1 MPGIPCNRVQVPGR
15 MGVSKDLVA
24 CIIVEGGMEVATLKE
39 MVAKATPEEW
49 RTLYL
54 ACEQFKDLA
63 PWDWMNDSQVIGV
76 RDPESREIGWC
87 VVLGNAREVFG
98 LWVYRGAQGY
108 AGYSLMCLGIE
119 PEFDDIAKLDYL
131 SLSFENRK
139 ELDRTDLELIRQSG
153 LKPRGQHAWPLL
165 RSKTPWRVPWRLNA
179 PEVRYMVQVL
189 GQVSEKA
196 IRIKEHPE
204 TPLVKGK
211 KLLVREPE
219 LVDGELRWRDEWVEP
234 ALPEPER
241 VAVILNVREV
251 EGIRERARVTDETW
265 EVDVFPLQAIIRD
278 KGVPYYPMTLLVVN
292 RGLPPIVHFM
302 MVEPEP
308 GGWQPLA
315 ESFVDGVGR
324 AGRILRQIRVARPE
338 VAAMLSPI
346 CSALGV
352 KMKQVERL
360 TALERVRDDL
370 EEWSARRTR

>member
-1 MPGIPCNRVQVPGR
+1 V
-15 MGVSKDLVA
+15 MG
-24 CIIVEGGMEVATLKE
+24 VATLIK
-39 MVAKATPEEW
+39 VVSNATPEEW
-49 RTLYL
+49 RTLYR
-54 ACEQFKDLA
+54 ACEQFRNLA
-63 PWDWMNDSQVIGV
+63 PWDWMDDSQVIGV
-76 RDPESREIGWC
+76 RDPDSREIGWC
-87 VVLGNAREVFG
+87 VVMGNARQVFG
-98 LWVYRGAQGY
+98 LWVYRGARGY
-108 AGYSLMCLGIE
+108 AAYSLMSFEIE
-119 PEFDDIAKLDYL
+119 PEFNYIAKLDYL

-165 RSKTPWRVPWRLNA
+165 RSKTPWHVPWRLNA
-179 PEVRYMVQVL
+179 DEVRYMVLVL

-196 IRIKEHPE
+196 IQLKKDPR
-204 TPLVKGK
+204 TPLIKGG

-219 LVDGELRWRDEWVEP
+219 LLDGEMRWRDEWVEP
-234 ALPEPER
+234 GLPEPER
-241 VAVILNVREV
+241 VAVTLNVREIDS
-251 EGIRERARVTDETW
+251 IRKRARVTDETW

-308 GGWQPLA
+308 GSWQPLA

-324 AGRILRQIRVARPE
+324 AGRIPRQIRVARPE

-346 CSALGV
+346 CFALGV

-370 EEWSARRTR
+370 EKWTGR